1 LNSFIA
7 GALPPEGAAWLGVAK
22 DAEAD
27 ACSARET
34 IGATAAGRKEE
45 EGLAMARSAEVAGL
59 IMAAAAA

>member
-7 GALPPEGAAWLGVAK
+7 GAFPPEGTSLLGVAK

-34 IGATAAGRKEE
+34 IGATAAAERKEE
-45 EGLAMARSAEVAGL
+45 EGLATARSAEVAGR
-59 IMAAAAA
+59 IMATA

>member
-45 EGLAMARSAEVAGL
+45 EGLAMARSE
-59 IMAAAAA
+59 